1 MSTQRRKSVFL
12 YLVAI
17 GSAFAIGSAHAQELI
32 VKVTMAKST
41 KGEVGCALFS
51 SATGFP
57 NENVAM
63 PAQWQPSST
72 DGVVCRFTDIKP
84 GPYAV
89 AVSHDLN
96 GNRRTDT
103 NFLGIPTEDWGVSNN
118 VRPTLRAPTFD
129 EARFEVGATG
139 VTTLEIKLGR

>member
-32 VKVTMAKST
+32 VKVTMVKST
-41 KGEVGCALFS
+41 QGEVGCALFS
-51 SATGFP
+51 SANGFP
-57 NENVAM
+57 TENVAL
-63 PAQWQPSST
+63 PTKWQASST

-103 NFLGIPTEDWGVSNN
+103 NFLGIPKEDWGVSNN
-118 VRPTLRAPTFD
+118 VRPNLRAPTFD
-129 EARFEVGATG
+129 EARFEVAATG
-139 VTTLEIKLGR
+139 VTTIEVKLGR

>member
-1 MSTQRRKSVFL
+1 MSTLRRKTAFL

-17 GSAFAIGSAHAQELI
+17 GSVFAMGSAHAQELI
-32 VKVTMAKST
+32 VKVTMVKST
-41 KGEVGCALFS
+41 KGEVGCALFNN
-51 SATGFP
+51 ATGFP
-57 NENVAM
+57 NENAAM
-63 PAQWQPSST
+63 PAQWQAPSS
-72 DGVVCRFTDIKP
+72 DSVVCRFTDIKP
-84 GPYAV
+84 GLYAV

-118 VRPTLRAPTFD
+118 VRPNLRAPTFD
-129 EARFEVGATG
+129 EARFEVAATG

>member
-1 MSTQRRKSVFL
+1 MSTQCRKSVFL

-17 GSAFAIGSAHAQELI
+17 GSAFAIGSAPAQELI
-32 VKVTMAKST
+32 VKVTIVKST

-63 PAQWQPSST
+63 PAQWQAPST
-72 DGVVCRFTDIKP
+72 DSVVCRFTDIKP

-96 GNRRTDT
+96 GNRQTDT
-103 NFLGIPTEDWGVSNN
+103 NFLGIPKEDWGVSNN
-118 VRPTLRAPTFD
+118 VRPNLRAPTFD
-129 EARFEVGATG
+129 EARFEVAATG
-139 VTTLEIKLGR
+139 VTTIEVKLGR

>member
-32 VKVTMAKST
+32 VKVTMVKST
-41 KGEVGCALFS
+41 QGEVGCALFS
-51 SATGFP
+51 SANGFP
-57 NENVAM
+57 TENVAF
-63 PAQWQPSST
+63 PTKWQASST

-103 NFLGIPTEDWGVSNN
+103 NFLGIPKEDWGISNN
-118 VRPTLRAPTFD
+118 VRPNLRAPTFD
-129 EARFEVGATG
+129 EARFDVGATG

>member
-1 MSTQRRKSVFL
+1 MSIQRRKTAFL
-12 YLVAI
+12 YLLAI
-17 GSAFAIGSAHAQELI
+17 ESAFATGSAYAQELV
-32 VKVTMAKST
+32 VKITMVKST
-41 KGEVGCALFS
+41 KGEVGCALFNN
-51 SATGFP
+51 ATGFP
-57 NENVAM
+57 NADAAM
-63 PAQWQPSST
+63 SVQRQTPSS
-72 DGVVCRFTDIKP
+72 DSVVCRFTDIKP

-103 NFLGIPTEDWGVSNN
+103 NFLGIPTEDWGVPNN
-118 VRPTLRAPTFD
+118 VRPNLRAPTFD

>member
-32 VKVTMAKST
+32 VKVTMVKST

-51 SATGFP
+51 SANGFP
-57 NENVAM
+57 TENVAL
-63 PAQWQPSST
+63 PTKWQASST

-96 GNRRTDT
+96 GNRRTYT
-103 NFLGIPTEDWGVSNN
+103 NFLGIPKEDWGVSNN
-118 VRPTLRAPTFD
+118 VRPNLRAPTFD
-129 EARFEVGATG
+129 EARFEVAATG
-139 VTTLEIKLGR
+139 VTTIEVKLGR

>member
-1 MSTQRRKSVFL
+1 MSTQRRKSVLF
-12 YLVAI
+12 YLVSI
-17 GSAFAIGSAHAQELI
+17 GGAFVIGSAHAQELI
-32 VKVTMAKST
+32 VKVTMVKST
-41 KGEVGCALFS
+41 KGEVGCALFNN
-51 SATGFP
+51 ATGFP

-63 PAQWQPSST
+63 PSQWQAPST
-72 DGVVCRFTDIKP
+72 DGVVCRFSDIKP

-103 NFLGIPTEDWGVSNN
+103 NFLGIPKEDWGVSNN
-118 VRPTLRAPTFD
+118 VRPNLRAPTFD
-129 EARFEVGATG
+129 EARFEVAATG

>member
-1 MSTQRRKSVFL
+1 MSTQRRESVFL

-17 GSAFAIGSAHAQELI
+17 GSAFAIGSAPAQELI
-32 VKVTMAKST
+32 IKVTMVKST
-41 KGEVGCALFS
+41 EGEVGCALFFR
-51 SATGFP
+51 ATGFP
-57 NENVAM
+57 NENIAM
-63 PAQWQPSST
+63 PAQWQASST

-103 NFLGIPTEDWGVSNN
+103 NFLGIPKEDWGVSNN
-118 VRPTLRAPTFD
+118 VRPNLRAPTFD
-129 EARFEVGATG
+129 EARFEVAATG
-139 VTTLEIKLGR
+139 VSTIEVKLGR

>member
-1 MSTQRRKSVFL
+1 MSTQHRKSVFL

-17 GSAFAIGSAHAQELI
+17 GSALAISPAHAQELI
-32 VKVTMAKST
+32 VKVTMVKST

-103 NFLGIPTEDWGVSNN
+103 NFLGIPEEDWGVSNN
-118 VRPTLRAPTFD
+118 VRPNLRAPTFD
-129 EARFEVGATG
+129 EARFEVAATG
-139 VTTLEIKLGR
+139 VTTIEVKLGR

>member
-32 VKVTMAKST
+32 VKVTMVKSAQ
-41 KGEVGCALFS
+41 GEVGCALFS
-51 SATGFP
+51 SANGFP
-57 NENVAM
+57 TENVAL
-63 PAQWQPSST
+63 PTKWQASST

-103 NFLGIPTEDWGVSNN
+103 NFLGIPKEDWGVSNN
-118 VRPTLRAPTFD
+118 VRPNLRAPTFD
-129 EARFEVGATG
+129 EARFEVAATG
-139 VTTLEIKLGR
+139 VTTVEIKLGR

>member
-1 MSTQRRKSVFL
+1 MSTQCRKTAFL
-12 YLVAI
+12 CLVAT
-17 GSAFAIGSAHAQELI
+17 GSMFAIGSTHAQELI
-32 VKVTMAKST
+32 VKVMLDKST
-41 KGEVGCALFS
+41 RGEVGCALFS

-63 PAQWQPSST
+63 PAQWQAPNT
-72 DGVVCRFTDIKP
+72 DSVVCRFTDIKP

-103 NFLGIPTEDWGVSNN
+103 NFLGIPIEDWGVSNN
-118 VRPTLRAPTFD
+118 VRPKLRAPTFD
-129 EARFEVGATG
+129 EARFEVAATG
-139 VTTLEIKLGR
+139 VTTIEVKLGR